1 MNFQELKAIALANT
15 KGKIVARDATGN
27 DAENVGS
34 WFQDDCNRDVV
45 ADMVNAAAR
54 LSSMPSYLIGGPV
67 SLCSLLPVL
76 PDHPYPTWFL
86 LIPLFKDGGNL
97 WEGPKFFRYDFA
109 ADPGIVLLVG
119 TEGDV
124 VYIDTR

>member
-1 MNFQELKAIALANT
+1 MNFQELKAIALENP

-27 DAENVGS
+27 DKENVGS
-34 WFQDDCNRDVV
+34 WFRDDINRDVV
-45 ADMVNAAAR
+45 ADVVNAAAR

-67 SLCSLLPVL
+67 SLSALLPTL
-76 PDHPYPTWFL
+76 PENPFPTWFM

-97 WEGPKFFRYDFA
+97 WEGPKFIRYDFT